1 MSTLNVANITDGVT
15 SVGTEY
21 VVNGS
26 AKAWLKT
33 NYSSGTPI
41 IQSSLNI
48 SSIGD
53 INTGQRG
60 VNFTNAMAGGNDY
73 AVSGAADLTS
83 ASARTNFTS
92 YSLTASDFQARTYQ
106 IYTGDSWIDT
116 GCHLTVDGDLA

>member
-1 MSTLNVANITDGVT
+1 MSEIRATTISDAAGTGPITLTGQSA
-15 SVGTEY
+15 
-21 VVNGS
+21 

-92 YSLTASDFQARTYQ
+92 YSLTASAFQARTYE